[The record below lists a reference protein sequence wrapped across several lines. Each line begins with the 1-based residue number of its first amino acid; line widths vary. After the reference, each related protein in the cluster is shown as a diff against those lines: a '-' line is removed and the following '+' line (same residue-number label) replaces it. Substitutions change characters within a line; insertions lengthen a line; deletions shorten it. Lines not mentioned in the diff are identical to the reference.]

1 MKLSKIVGAATAG
14 LAVATISA
22 STAAIT
28 LGGVTLGE
36 PVVTVVAGLGA
47 PGLVESTDEGHE
59 WRWFDTSGLDV
70 DLLTDDSLAVRQ
82 ILVARPEALG
92 GKAPPL
98 VQPSAYPYLEMPAF
112 SAEAAMQKSGASS
125 VREPGSAASVWRV
138 GDDYLVL
145 ELVNHSVRKIL
156 ALDRDAAARAGY
168 VGTPQPFG
176 VFHAPR
182 LLQQYPVDY
191 PRRAVEQRASGV
203 VVVRAEIA
211 ATGAVTGVSVIV
223 SSGNVDID
231 AAEVLSIR
239 NSKFRPAECHEQPC
253 SGVYL
258 DREEYTLG
266 S

>member
-1 MKLSKIVGAATAG
+1 LKLSRIARATSAAFALAAIAAT
-14 LAVATISA
+14 
-22 STAAIT
+22 TAPVT
-28 LGGVTLGE
+28 LGGVTVGE
-36 PVVTVVAGLGA
+36 PIGSVVAALGP
-47 PGLVESTDEGHE
+47 PGLVESTDEGQE
-59 WRWFDTSGLDV
+59 WRWFGAGGLDV
-70 DLLTDDSLAVRQ
+70 DLLTDDTLATRQ

-92 GKAPPL
+92 NKAAPL
-98 VQPSAYPYLEMPAF
+98 VQPSAYPYLEMSA
-112 SAEAAMQKSGASS
+112 SGAEAAMQKSGASN
-125 VREPGSAASVWRV
+125 VREPGGVASVWRV
-138 GDDYLVL
+138 GDDYVVL
-145 ELVNHSVRKIL
+145 ELMNHAVRKIL
-156 ALDRDAAARAGY
+156 ALDADAAARAGY

-176 VFHAPR
+176 AFHAPR

-239 NSKFRPAECHEQPC
+239 KSKFRPALCHEQPC